1 MYIYTYVCTHV
12 HLYIC
17 IHNHLSL
24 CKHIPH
30 GIACAAAIIVL
41 KKHIHIK
48 PYLLLYS
55 ACNLK
60 GAFGPC
66 QWQICGSWSGAWEAV
81 GVLPPGDHFAEKEVY
96 TVDTCI
102 YMYHKHTRT
111 HTDTHAAS
119 IFNFAHTHTYIY
131 IYMHSN
137 RYHNFNHGW
146 YVLPC
151 ACWTGRKT
159 FYRFDLR
166 PGSHNDHE
174 GWRDCLTKLCSKYLG
189 PESPATERGAEG
201 HTMPWLKSLVYPLP
215 WHILT
220 HLDASWQILTHLD
233 TPWRI
238 LTDLDA
244 SGQILTDLARPWQ
257 VLTDLDRSWHIL
269 TDFGTS
275 WQGVTHLNRSCHILT
290 EHDTSGHILT
300 HLEAQTASNNRDALV
315 WQAFFLA
322 QDSEKLPLP
331 TEVQLAALQVRVE
344 ARLGFR

>member
-1 MYIYTYVCTHV
+1 MYVHMYTCTSV
-12 HLYIC
+12 YTIICLYANIF
-17 IHNHLSL
+17 HMELRVLLPSLS
-24 CKHIPH
+24 
-30 GIACAAAIIVL
+30 
-41 KKHIHIK
+41 KKSIHIK

-66 QWQICGSWSGAWEAV
+66 QWQICGSWSGAWKQWEFYRQV
-81 GVLPPGDHFAEKEVY
+81 TILQKKEVY

-102 YMYHKHTRT
+102 YMYHKHART
-111 HTDTHAAS
+111 HTHTLLRYL
-119 IFNFAHTHTYIY
+119 ILHTHTHIYIY
-131 IYMHSN
+131 TYMHSN
-137 RYHNFNHGW
+137 RYHNFKHGW

-189 PESPATERGAEG
+189 PESPQPKEVQRVIQCRGWSHWSIPCLDTSW
-201 HTMPWLKSLVYPLP
+201 HTLTHLDRSWR
-215 WHILT
+215 ILT

-238 LTDLDA
+238 LTDLDE

-257 VLTDLDRSWHIL
+257 VLTDFDRSWQILTHLDRLWHIL
-269 TDFGTS
+269 TG
-275 WQGVTHLNRSCHILT
+275 R
-290 EHDTSGHILT
+290 DTS
-300 HLEAQTASNNRDALV
+300 
-315 WQAFFLA
+315 
-322 QDSEKLPLP
+322 
-331 TEVQLAALQVRVE
+331 
-344 ARLGFR
+344 